1 MAEYHPH
8 FIWNR
13 HDYLPAAGHDA
24 LLPAYDLLTRVLGMG
39 RVYATLIDHADL
51 QPGQRVLEIG
61 CGTGNLTT
69 RAKRSSPDSDL
80 TGTDPDPRAL
90 QRAQRKAKGMAG
102 IRFERA
108 YAQQLPFGD
117 DEFDRALSSMM
128 LHHLDDATK
137 AAAAAELFRVLK
149 PGGLLNIV
157 DVRGD
162 GIPSVF
168 EAAGFDCATMRAER
182 HRVIGQITYYRATRP
197 NRTPPGQPAG

>member
-1 MAEYHPH
+1 MTEYHPH
-8 FIWNR
+8 FVGNR
-13 HDYLPAAGHDA
+13 HDYLPAAGHDL

-39 RVYATLIDHADL
+39 RVYATLVDDADL
-51 QPGQRVLEIG
+51 QPGQRVIEIG

-69 RAKRSSPDSDL
+69 RAKRSSPGSEFAA
-80 TGTDPDPRAL
+80 TDPDPRAL
-90 QRAQRKAKGMAG
+90 RRARRKAKGLTG

-117 DEFDRALSSMM
+117 GEFDRALSSMM

-137 AAAAAELFRVLK
+137 AAAAAELLRVLK
-149 PGGLLNIV
+149 PGGLLHIV

-162 GIPSVF
+162 AIPRVL
-168 EAAGFDCATMRAER
+168 EAAGFDCATTRAER

-197 NRTPPGQPAG
+197 H